1 MAQRRPAHGRPA
13 GIDEGCTGIDGGRN
27 TEHLTDLYP
36 RSAVT
41 RRRFGV
47 HGDTAVVPDGD
58 GDRERD
64 QFTGLRPEQICV
76 LASGGQ
82 GLIALDRVGVKLG
95 NSPIRTLSC

>member
-27 TEHLTDLYP
+27 TEHLSDLYP

-47 HGDTAVVPDGD
+47 HGDTAS
-58 GDRERD
+58 E
-64 QFTGLRPEQICV
+64 I
-76 LASGGQ
+76 SS
-82 GLIALDRVGVKLG
+82 RVFGPSRFVFW
-95 NSPIRTLSC
+95 PAAVRA